1 MAGIV
6 CGGTTA
12 CGQGVSYVAGAV
24 SPNVP
29 YQNLCGNTAPVAGPS
44 PSQIGSAIQAQVLYS
59 AANPTTGVTAAG
71 SGPTGIYPYIRCVSA
86 GGLVNGQT
94 VVDIVLP
101 NGERDTQSAYCVVYT
116 IAGGLLT

>member
-6 CGGTTA
+6 CGGTTPN
-12 CGQGVSYVAGAV
+12 GQGQWYVAGAV
-24 SPNVP
+24 AANVP

-44 PSQIGSAIQAQVLYS
+44 PSQIGSATQTQVLYS
-59 AANPTTGVTAAG
+59 GANPTSGVMAAG

-101 NGERDTQSAYCVVYT
+101 NGEKDVQSAFCVVYT